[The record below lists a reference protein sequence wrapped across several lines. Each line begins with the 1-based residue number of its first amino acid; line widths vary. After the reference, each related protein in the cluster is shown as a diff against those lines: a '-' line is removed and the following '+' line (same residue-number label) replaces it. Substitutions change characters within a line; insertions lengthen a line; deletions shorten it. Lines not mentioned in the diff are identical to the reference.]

1 MTIIGFDVS
10 KNELVGA
17 RTNKSALLKESM
29 ALGNTRDAIAPFLE
43 GLRQQYPKLLVASE
57 ATAEYHRTLA
67 EECIARSIPF
77 RLINPILTKQFTR
90 ATIRK
95 QKTDHTDAL
104 IIAKL
109 ALAGEGTTLTKES
122 LYPTKSV
129 ARVAYKLARIERT
142 LAAMHRRVE
151 QVFPKEIEMNVA
163 IEQPRK
169 AMENAVLVLRDY
181 LTRQVD
187 AGLAALLASI
197 PGIGPTLAATFIAE
211 IGAIHQFSSGKS
223 LVAYA
228 GLDPRVR
235 QSGTSL
241 KRNTKLTKR
250 GSPYLRKAA
259 YIAAYIAKRHDAELG
274 AYHAKKMLEGK
285 RYKEATV
292 ATARKILYRV
302 YAVWK
307 RGTPYIKRDVSLLS
321 TPTA

>member
-1 MTIIGFDVS
+1 MTIISFDVS

-17 RTNKSALLKESM
+17 RINKSGLLKES
-29 ALGNTRDAIAPFLE
+29 LVLENTRGAIAQFLE
-43 GLRQQYPKLLVASE
+43 KTRQQYPKLLIASE
-57 ATAEYHRTLA
+57 ATAEYHRILA
-67 EECIARSIPF
+67 EECIGRSIPF
-77 RLINPILTKQFTR
+77 CLLNPILTKQFTR

-95 QKTDHTDAL
+95 QKTDRSDAL

-109 ALAGEGTTLTKES
+109 ALAGEGTILTKES
-122 LYPTKSV
+122 LHPAKSI
-129 ARVAYKLARIERT
+129 ARVAYKLARLERI
-142 LAAMHRRVE
+142 LAAMRARVLR
-151 QVFPKEIEMNVA
+151 VFPEEIEMSAV

-169 AMENAVLVLRDY
+169 AMENSVRALRNC
-181 LTRQVD
+181 LAKQVD
-187 AGLAALLASI
+187 TNLAALLTSI
-197 PGIGPTLAATFIAE
+197 PGIGPTLASTFIAE
-211 IGAIHQFSSGKS
+211 IGSIHQFPSGKS

-235 QSGTSL
+235 QSGVSL
-241 KRNTKLTKR
+241 RRNTKLTKR

-259 YIAAYIAKRHDAELG
+259 YIAAYIAKRHDTELG

-307 RGTPYIKRDVSLLS
+307 RGTPYQKHALS
-321 TPTA
+321 TTIS

>member
-17 RTNKSALLKESM
+17 RTNKSGLLKES
-29 ALGNTRDAIAPFLE
+29 LVLENTRGAITQFLE
-43 GLRQQYPKLLVASE
+43 KTRQQYPKLLVASE
-57 ATAEYHRTLA
+57 ATAEYHRILA
-67 EECIARSIPF
+67 EECIARQVPF
-77 RLINPILTKQFTR
+77 RLLNPILTKQFTR

-95 QKTDHTDAL
+95 QKTDRTDAL

-109 ALAGEGTTLTKES
+109 ALAGEGTILRKES
-122 LYPTKSV
+122 LHPAKSI
-129 ARVAYKLARIERT
+129 ARVAYKLARLERM
-142 LAAMHRRVE
+142 LAAMRARVLR
-151 QVFPKEIEMNVA
+151 VFPEETELSA
-163 IEQPRK
+163 TIEQPRK
-169 AMENAVLVLRDY
+169 AMENSVRVLRDY
-181 LTRQVD
+181 LAKRMD
-187 AGLAALLASI
+187 AGLTALLISI

-211 IGAIHQFSSGKS
+211 IGSVHQFPSGKS

-235 QSGTSL
+235 QSGISL
-241 KRNTKLTKR
+241 RRNTKLTKR

-259 YIAAYIAKRHDAELG
+259 YIAAYIAKRHDVELG

-307 RGTPYIKRDVSLLS
+307 RGTPYQKRMLS
-321 TPTA
+321 TPIA